1 MICNV
6 CGANPATIH
15 LTEIINSQMLEIHLC
30 EACAEEKGTDFKT
43 HFNVA
48 DLLAGL
54 GDVSASEAAAPKA
67 EKLVCAN
74 CGLGYEEF
82 TKNGRLGCASCYD
95 AFSKYLNPLIKR
107 VQRSSQHLGKR
118 PQRIAPEDETRHE
131 LKLLQEKLKK
141 AVAKEDF
148 EEAAKLRDQIKGL
161 QEKPKKVKKTKH
173 EA

>member
-54 GDVSASEAAAPKA
+54 SDLSPAETIETKA
-67 EKLVCAN
+67 DKLVCSE

-82 TKNGRLGCASCYD
+82 TKNGRLGCAACYD
-95 AFSKYLNPLIKR
+95 AFSKYLTPLIKR
-107 VQRSSQHLGKR
+107 VQRSTQHLGKR
-118 PQRIAPEDETRHE
+118 PSRIAPEAEAKHE
-131 LKLLQEKLKK
+131 LRILQEKLKK
-141 AVAKEDF
+141 SVAKEDF
-148 EEAAKLRDQIKGL
+148 EEAARLRDQIKL
-161 QEKPKKVKKTKH
+161 YQEKTKKAKKAKH
-173 EA
+173 E